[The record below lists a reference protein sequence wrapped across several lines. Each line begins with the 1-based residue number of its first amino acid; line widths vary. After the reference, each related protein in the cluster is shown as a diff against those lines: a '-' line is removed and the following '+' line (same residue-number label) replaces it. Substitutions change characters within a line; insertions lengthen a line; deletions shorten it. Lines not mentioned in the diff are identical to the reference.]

1 MKNISGEHEALC
13 NVWKPGKDLLIKGK
27 KLPKIILFD
36 SFMFD
41 SEHKMVHTVP
51 MIFKKYVF
59 QSGSLPRRH
68 YVL

>member
-41 SEHKMVHTVP
+41 S
-51 MIFKKYVF
+51 
-59 QSGSLPRRH
+59 
-68 YVL
+68 